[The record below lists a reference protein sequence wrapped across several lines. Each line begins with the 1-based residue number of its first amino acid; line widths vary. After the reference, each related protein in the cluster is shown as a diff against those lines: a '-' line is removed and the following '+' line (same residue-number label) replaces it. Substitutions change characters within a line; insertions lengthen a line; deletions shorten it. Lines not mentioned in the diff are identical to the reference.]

1 MWGSH
6 ATCAASRPDRP
17 DPSLTLG
24 MTADSASFLLRSGSV
39 TEVPPTTQPIGLP
52 GAAIADGL
60 LEDEALLEVRNL
72 RTSFPGEEGL
82 VHAVD
87 NVSFS
92 VRRGEAVALVGES
105 GCGKS
110 VTAMSIM
117 RLVASPGRI
126 TAGQI
131 RFKGKDL
138 TKISEKQMRE
148 IRGNDIAMVFQ
159 EPMTSLN
166 PVFKIGA
173 QVSEAIRMH
182 RKVGRRE
189 AWKQAGE
196 MLELVSIPDPHK
208 RLDDYPHQ
216 LSGGMRQRVMIAM
229 ALSCDPELLIADEPT
244 TALDVTIQAQIMELL
259 AGLQKKLG
267 LAVLL
272 ITHDLGVVAESCERV
287 VVMYTGRVV
296 EQAPVETLFS
306 SPAHPY
312 TRGLLKSLPSVSGA
326 VSSTVQAAAIPQTE
340 AEAHSEYAPK
350 PGRLPTIRG
359 MVPPV
364 YDLPPGCKFN
374 PRCPDVMDIC
384 LGNEP
389 ARMLVAPGHDA
400 RCYLHGDEADP
411 ERIEN

>member
-1 MWGSH
+1 
-6 ATCAASRPDRP
+6 
-17 DPSLTLG
+17 
-24 MTADSASFLLRSGSV
+24 V
-39 TEVPPTTQPIGLP
+39 TEVQPTGLP
-52 GAAIADGL
+52 GARVADL
-60 LEDEALLEVRNL
+60 DVNPAEALLQVKNL
-72 RTSFPGEEGL
+72 RTSFPTQDGI

-87 NVSFS
+87 NVSFN

-117 RLVASPGRI
+117 RLVTSPGKI
-126 TAGQI
+126 TGGEI
-131 RFKGKDL
+131 RFKDRNLADL
-138 TKISEKQMRE
+138 SDREMRHV
-148 IRGNDIAMVFQ
+148 RGNDIAMVFQ

-173 QVSEAIRMH
+173 QVAEAIRIH
-182 RKVGRRE
+182 RNVSKKE

-196 MLELVSIPDPHK
+196 MLDLVSIPDPVK

-259 AGLQKKLG
+259 ASLQKKLG
-267 LAVLL
+267 LAILL
-272 ITHDLGVVAESCERV
+272 ITHDLGVVAEFCERV
-287 VVMYTGRVV
+287 IVMYTGRVV
-296 EQAPVETLFS
+296 EEAPVRDLFAK
-306 SPAHPY
+306 PAHPY
-312 TRGLLKSLPSVSGA
+312 TRGLLKSLPSVGA
-326 VSSTVQAAAIPQTE
+326 STVVPPNTE
-340 AEAHSEYAPK
+340 YDVR
-350 PGRLPTIRG
+350 PGRLPTIKG
-359 MVPPV
+359 MVPSLNS
-364 YDLPPGCKFN
+364 LPSGCKFN

-389 ARMLVAPGHDA
+389 ALMPVSAGQSA

-411 ERIEN
+411 ERVEKR

>member
-1 MWGSH
+1 M
-6 ATCAASRPDRP
+6 
-17 DPSLTLG
+17 
-24 MTADSASFLLRSGSV
+24 
-39 TEVPPTTQPIGLP
+39 P
-52 GAAIADGL
+52 GARVADV
-60 LEDEALLEVRNL
+60 DVNPAEALLEVKNL
-72 RTSFPGEEGL
+72 RTTFFTADGA
-82 VHAVD
+82 VDAVD
-87 NVSFS
+87 NVSFN

-117 RLVASPGRI
+117 RLVATPGKI
-126 TAGQI
+126 TAGEI
-131 RFKGKDL
+131 RFKGRDL
-138 TKISEKQMRE
+138 VALSEKEMRSV
-148 IRGNDIAMVFQ
+148 RGNDIAMVFQ

-173 QVSEAIRMH
+173 QVAEAIRIH
-182 RKVGRRE
+182 RKVSKKD

-208 RLDDYPHQ
+208 RLHDYPHQ
-216 LSGGMRQRVMIAM
+216 LSGGMRQRVMIAI

-259 AGLQKKLG
+259 ASLQKKLG

-272 ITHDLGVVAESCERV
+272 ITHDLGVVAEFCERV

-296 EQAPVETLFS
+296 EEAPVRALFAN
-306 SPAHPY
+306 PAHPY
-312 TRGLLKSLPSVSGA
+312 TRGLLKSLPSI
-326 VSSTVQAAAIPQTE
+326 TDTT
-340 AEAHSEYAPK
+340 APAK
-350 PGRLPTIRG
+350 TRLATIEG
-359 MVPPV
+359 MVPPLTA
-364 YDLPPGCKFN
+364 LPRGCKFN

-389 ARMLVAPGHDA
+389 ALMPVGAGQSA

-411 ERIEN
+411 ERLEQKLKIEN

>member
-1 MWGSH
+1 MSE
-6 ATCAASRPDRP
+6 S
-17 DPSLTLG
+17 
-24 MTADSASFLLRSGSV
+24 
-39 TEVPPTTQPIGLP
+39 
-52 GAAIADGL
+52 
-60 LEDEALLEVRNL
+60 LLEVKNL
-72 RTSFPGEEGL
+72 RTSFPTEDGL

-87 NVSFS
+87 NVSFN

-117 RLVASPGRI
+117 RLVARPGKI
-126 TAGQI
+126 TGGEV
-131 RFKGKDL
+131 RFKGRD
-138 TKISEKQMRE
+138 ISALSERQMRE
-148 IRGNDIAMVFQ
+148 VRGNDIAMVFQ

-173 QVSEAIRMH
+173 QVSEAIRVH
-182 RKVGRRE
+182 QKVSKKA
-189 AWKQAGE
+189 AWKMAGE
-196 MLELVSIPDPHK
+196 MLELVSISDPVK

-259 AGLQKKLG
+259 AGLQKRLG

-272 ITHDLGVVAESCERV
+272 ITHDLGVVAEFCERV
-287 VVMYTGRVV
+287 IVMYTGRIVEESPVV
-296 EQAPVETLFS
+296 DLFAN
-306 SPAHPY
+306 PAHPY
-312 TRGLLKSLPSVSGA
+312 TRGLLKSLPSVTKAG
-326 VSSTVQAAAIPQTE
+326 TE
-340 AEAHSEYAPK
+340 Q
-350 PGRLPTIRG
+350 RLPTIKG
-359 MVPPV
+359 MVPPITA
-364 YDLPPGCKFN
+364 LPPGCKFN

-389 ARMLVAPGHDA
+389 ARMIVGQGHDA

-411 ERIEN
+411 ERLEA